1 MKTHILTGAILSSI
15 LMGGLTGCGSGGGS
29 PDTSAPSTS
38 SAPSVTTPP
47 STSKT
52 SLRGGYL
59 ITYTPAPTSLAASR
73 LQGALGYGLASMTF
87 HGGIR
92 AAGPDPIRFNLRL
105 EDDGSG
111 NYSGSYSDDSGLIS
125 DSVSG
130 TSDRLVVDFGDDS
143 RGLFCESVTDPQLRR
158 QGQIILTD
166 ASLDASGSL
175 EAEIQM
181 SISDKR
187 SDADVTDS
195 RGRGRGRGNSERTS
209 DDSSSDD
216 SSSDDSSSD
225 DSSSDDSSSD
235 DSSSDDSS
243 SDDSSS
249 DDSSSDDSPTSD
261 AARIPGNWQVVG
273 PASYK
278 YSGEILVL
286 KADKSVGLRKDNA
299 VSTIPGATYVYTPGA
314 AERLIITIADREYDM
329 TDVKKRATAATGK
342 VTYESRSFP
351 VGLRKL

>member
-187 SDADVTDS
+187 SDTDVTDS
-195 RGRGRGRGNSERTS
+195 RGRGRGRGNSERT
-209 DDSSSDD
+209 
-216 SSSDDSSSD
+216 
-225 DSSSDDSSSD
+225 
-235 DSSSDDSS
+235 